1 MTCQSRTRDCVATL
15 NLTSAY
21 IRQLCV
27 SCCSLDYMHLTIQR
41 RNRVELCCADFLL
54 VYHAALTSH
63 TTRLTIEI
71 FAGVT
76 QQLLVDTILCLRV
89 CAIYGRSKKVVY
101 GLSSLL
107 ATCTAAS
114 VSVIAFVDKGAKG
127 MR

>member
-1 MTCQSRTRDCVATL
+1 ML
-15 NLTSAY
+15 NLTFAP
-21 IRQLCV
+21 IQQLYV
-27 SCCSLDYMHLTIQR
+27 SRCNSDYMHLTVQR
-41 RNRVELCCADFLL
+41 RNCIELRCADFLL
-54 VYHAALTSH
+54 VYPATLTTH

-71 FAGVT
+71 SSGVT

-127 MR
+127 TRRLE